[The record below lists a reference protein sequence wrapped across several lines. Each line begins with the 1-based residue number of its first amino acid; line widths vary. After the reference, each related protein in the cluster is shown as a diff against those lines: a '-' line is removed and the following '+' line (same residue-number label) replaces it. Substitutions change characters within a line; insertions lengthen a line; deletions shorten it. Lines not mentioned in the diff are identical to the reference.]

1 VRRATLG
8 VQVTITYS
16 TCSLVHVLYGT
27 SYMTDSRCYLCYVL
41 IGGAS
46 GWSLPWEGGAR
57 KGGREDPCR
66 HQMHRPACASISRWS
81 HIIPSCIIA
90 AYPACIKPPTSSSQP
105 SPTSSQSHR
114 STSYS
119 LINPCSSPPPSQLHN
134 PMHAVMR
141 LPPSD
146 WREEH
151 RQLRQRHHQYSET
164 QATAASTVPVQSQSS
179 LLLRRPASSSIVMRL
194 RLDYRLGPRRIA
206 SFCFLS

>member
-1 VRRATLG
+1 MTPIVYRRRYVW

-27 SYMTDSRCYLCYVL
+27 SYMTDSRCYLCYFVCSYWCL
-41 IGGAS
+41 RMEPSFGVKVRAKERG
-46 GWSLPWEGGAR
+46 
-57 KGGREDPCR
+57 DPCR

-119 LINPCSSPPPSQLHN
+119 LINPCSSPPFTGSQLQQSN
-134 PMHAVMR
+134 AHAVMR
-141 LPPSD
+141 LPPAP
-146 WREEH
+146 
-151 RQLRQRHHQYSET
+151 L
-164 QATAASTVPVQSQSS
+164 
-179 LLLRRPASSSIVMRL
+179 
-194 RLDYRLGPRRIA
+194 
-206 SFCFLS
+206 

>member
-1 VRRATLG
+1 
-8 VQVTITYS
+8 
-16 TCSLVHVLYGT
+16 
-27 SYMTDSRCYLCYVL
+27 
-41 IGGAS
+41 
-46 GWSLPWEGGAR
+46 
-57 KGGREDPCR
+57 
-66 HQMHRPACASISRWS
+66 MHRPACASISRWS

-179 LLLRRPASSSIVMRL
+179 LLLRRPASQRTRSIIVNRHAPAIRL
-194 RLDYRLGPRRIA
+194 STWTPKNCVVLLLIITNQSMGQLSQSLLRKHISTHEKDEA
-206 SFCFLS
+206 FLPLFFLLS